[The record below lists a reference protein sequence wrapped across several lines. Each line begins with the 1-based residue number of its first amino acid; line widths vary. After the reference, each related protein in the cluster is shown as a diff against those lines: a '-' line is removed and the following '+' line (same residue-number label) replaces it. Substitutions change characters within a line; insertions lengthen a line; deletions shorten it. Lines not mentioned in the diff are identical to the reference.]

1 MQQKNKHV
9 KTCGNFTIQGSG
21 KVLCLIAKNFYVFWL
36 LWVCC
41 IFSGQVF
48 GAVLEKL
55 YEVKIP
61 VESQSQ
67 AHRQAAIKVGFGELL
82 IRITGDSQFASSG
95 KAQKILRKSENF
107 VHQFRYERI
116 PLRTPKIVDGMENE
130 PAEESASESN
140 PAPAP
145 LTPDSPQLVLAI
157 VFEENMVNEALWKN
171 NLPVWGKTRPSTLVW
186 VAVQDLGQRFLL
198 NANEPSDILDA
209 LTYYADKRGMPLI
222 FPLTDLTDQNSI
234 SVSDVWGN
242 FSDPI
247 LAASQRY
254 QPDAVFVGRVFRD
267 PFGGW
272 QARWALYQGEQ
283 LDTWEI
289 WGQDIKDVVRNGIDR
304 STDGLANRYA
314 QMASSE
320 GNQKIVDLL
329 IDDVKSLQDY
339 VKTSDYLVSLA
350 PVAELQ
356 VRGINATHIV
366 YRVLLRGQLHGLKQA
381 IALGTLLAVVE
392 NDVKENESNMLED
405 QTLLPSEPASFRYR
419 LLP

>member
-1 MQQKNKHV
+1 MQHENKHV
-9 KTCGNFTIQGSG
+9 KTCGNFTILGSG
-21 KVLCLIAKNFYVFWL
+21 KVLCFIAKNSYAF
-36 LWVCC
+36 WVCC

-55 YEVKIP
+55 YEVEVP

-67 AHRQAAIKVGFGELL
+67 AHRKAATKAGFDELL
-82 IRITGDSQFASSG
+82 IRVTGDSQLVSMK
-95 KAQKILRKSENF
+95 KAQNIRRKSADF

-116 PLRTPKIVDGMENE
+116 PPSPPKIADGMENK
-130 PAEESASESN
+130 PALDRVAEAK
-140 PAPAP
+140 PAAAALP
-145 LTPDSPQLVLAI
+145 PDSPQLMLVI

-222 FPLTDLTDQNSI
+222 FPLADLTDQNNI

-247 LAASQRY
+247 LVASQRY

-283 LDTWEI
+283 LDTWEV
-289 WGQDIKDVVRNGIDR
+289 WGQDIKDVVRDGIDR
-304 STDGLANRYA
+304 SSDGLGNRYA

-320 GNQKIVDLL
+320 GNQQFVDLL

-339 VKTSDYLVSLA
+339 VKISDYLVSLA
-350 PVAELQ
+350 PVAQLQ

-366 YRVLLRGQLHGLKQA
+366 YRILLRGQRHGLKQA
-381 IALGTLLAVVE
+381 IALGTLLAVME
-392 NDVKENESNMLED
+392 EDVKENESHILGD
-405 QTLLPSEPASFRYR
+405 QTLLPSEPVAFRYR